1 MAASFLNP
9 LRWNRRF
16 LSLALV
22 LLAVM
27 WFGFI
32 DTYSIYTRMQLSS
45 EISDMQEEI
54 EVMEAKSKE
63 LEVKLEDIKNDPD
76 LLERIARETYFMRK
90 EGETVY
96 SIIPSE

>member
-9 LRWNRRF
+9 LSWNRRF
-16 LSLALV
+16 LSIALILFAV
-22 LLAVM
+22 L

-45 EISDMQEEI
+45 EIAQMEEEI
-54 EVMEAKSKE
+54 ELMERKSDE

-96 SIIPSE
+96 RIIPSK